1 MRRLGRWIFNGLAVL
16 SALQIVLIVA
26 EWWEQSRNPHGPQ
39 MGLSTEIGTWVGWM
53 PLPFF
58 LIVMAILPVLRI
70 LLWLRHPMRREQHG
84 ICAKCGYDLR
94 ATPDRCPECGRVPEK
109 LKSLS

>member
-1 MRRLGRWIFNGLAVL
+1 MRRMGRWIFNGLAVL
-16 SALQIVLIVA
+16 SALQIVLIA
-26 EWWEQSRNPHGPQ
+26 AAWWELSRNPYGPQ
-39 MGLSTEIGTWVGWM
+39 MSLSTEIGTWFGLM

-70 LLWLRHPMRREQHG
+70 LLWFGRLRRREQHG

-94 ATPDRCPECGRVPEK
+94 ATPDRCPECGTVPPK
-109 LKSLS
+109 TI